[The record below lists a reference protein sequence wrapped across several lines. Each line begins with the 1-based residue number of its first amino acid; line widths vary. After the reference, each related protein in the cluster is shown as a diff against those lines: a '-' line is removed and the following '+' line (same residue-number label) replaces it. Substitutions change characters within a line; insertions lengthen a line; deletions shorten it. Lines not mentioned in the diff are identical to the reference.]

1 MKILATPVAV
11 PFRLNEKA
19 ALADETKK
27 SDELARETQ
36 AVPST
41 LLNQD
46 DFVHVQ
52 SFAKELRVL
61 PIQRKNEPVLLK
73 NALVAAPF
81 ILKKGITQPALIQ
94 ALEGAIASC
103 FKKVE
108 VPTFNEQVALPLP
121 SLKVGS
127 IPGIIKL
134 KAGELKKRFD
144 AIEHFIGSLVSF
156 LDKADIKR
164 LGKPFQEFKTRFE
177 VIKEELT
184 RADCFSDLEGI
195 KTATTELDTLI
206 SDLSTLSTK
215 LYQSQTP
222 DVEKTGNNLTI
233 GALVWTTASSV
244 LSLGAW
250 LLWWPIYVPIIAG
263 VASAIALGGLR
274 LWQIQQESTCKAKAE
289 QWEKSRASLSWIQEE
304 IKSLHTKIEEVE
316 EDIMEQRITQK
327 VINNLDQVI
336 AQRIQEQINTSQTP
350 RDPHVQMLEQEIQ
363 DLKMKLQ
370 ALEEKSA
377 ISNTGDPI
385 AKSENTSAMRRVA

>member
-1 MKILATPVAV
+1 MTILAASAAAPC
-11 PFRLNEKA
+11 RLSEKA

-36 AVPST
+36 AVSST

-52 SFAKELRVL
+52 SFAKKCGVL
-61 PIQRKNEPVLLK
+61 STQRKNEPVLLK
-73 NALVAAPF
+73 EAVTAKPF
-81 ILKKGITQPALIQ
+81 TLRRLFEPSDLDR
-94 ALEGAIASC
+94 ALEVANASC

-108 VPTFNEQVALPLP
+108 VPTLNEQVALPLL

-127 IPGIIKL
+127 LPENIKL
-134 KAGELKKRFD
+134 KADELKKRFD
-144 AIEHFIGSLVSF
+144 AVEHFICCLPSL
-156 LDKADIKR
+156 LDEADIKR

-177 VIKEELT
+177 TIKEELT

-195 KTATTELDTLI
+195 KTAITELDTLI

-250 LLWWPIYVPIIAG
+250 LLWWPVFVPVIAG
-263 VASAIALGGLR
+263 VASAVAFAGLR

-316 EDIMEQRITQK
+316 EDIMEQRITEK
-327 VINNLDQVI
+327 VINNLDQMI
-336 AQRIQEQINTSQTP
+336 AQRIQDQINNSQT
-350 RDPHVQMLEQEIQ
+350 DSLVQTLQQRIEDLEMQ
-363 DLKMKLQ
+363 LQ
-370 ALEEKSA
+370 AVKEESTKAKS
-377 ISNTGDPI
+377 GDPL

>member
-1 MKILATPVAV
+1 
-11 PFRLNEKA
+11 
-19 ALADETKK
+19 
-27 SDELARETQ
+27 
-36 AVPST
+36 
-41 LLNQD
+41 
-46 DFVHVQ
+46 
-52 SFAKELRVL
+52 
-61 PIQRKNEPVLLK
+61 
-73 NALVAAPF
+73 
-81 ILKKGITQPALIQ
+81 
-94 ALEGAIASC
+94 
-103 FKKVE
+103 VE

-144 AIEHFIGSLVSF
+144 AIEHFIGSLASF
-156 LDKADIKR
+156 LDEADIKR

-177 VIKEELT
+177 AIKEELT

-263 VASAIALGGLR
+263 V
-274 LWQIQQESTCKAKAE
+274 CKRYCFGR
-289 QWEKSRASLSWIQEE
+289 S
-304 IKSLHTKIEEVE
+304 
-316 EDIMEQRITQK
+316 
-327 VINNLDQVI
+327 
-336 AQRIQEQINTSQTP
+336 
-350 RDPHVQMLEQEIQ
+350 
-363 DLKMKLQ
+363 
-370 ALEEKSA
+370 
-377 ISNTGDPI
+377 
-385 AKSENTSAMRRVA
+385 